1 MSVPSSVVEI
11 APVVKTVTL
20 RRAAA
25 DAFRAF
31 VHETDKWW
39 PLATHALSPENNTKA
54 IALVVEPRVGG
65 RMYERTEDGRE
76 FDWGEV
82 LAYEAGVRFA
92 ITWQLGRPRSVS
104 GEIDV
109 RFEAL
114 SESTCRVTLTH
125 SGWERVENG
134 EQVRE
139 GYNVGWSEII
149 ERRFADF
156 AG

>member
-1 MSVPSSVVEI
+1 MSAANNVVEI

-20 RRAAA
+20 KRAAA
-25 DAFRAF
+25 DAFRIF

-39 PLATHALSPENNTKA
+39 PLETHALAPENNTKA
-54 IALVVEPRVGG
+54 IALIVEPHVGG
-65 RMYERTEDGRE
+65 RVYERTEDGRE

-82 LAYEAGVRFA
+82 LAYEPGMRFA
-92 ITWQLGRPRSVS
+92 MTWQLGRPRASS

-109 RFEAL
+109 RFEAM
-114 SESTCRVTLTH
+114 SENTCRVTLTH

-134 EQVRE
+134 EQMRE
-139 GYNVGWSEII
+139 GYNAGWGEIV
-149 ERRFADF
+149 ERRFAAF